1 MCDVLYTLFYVDLRT
16 GFHVG
21 GHGGQCLLQIDSLGE
36 AEVETAIDAEDNI
49 SIFSTG
55 ARSRAGS
62 WVSVLADAA
71 LGEDA

>member
-1 MCDVLYTLFYVDLRT
+1 MLIANTS
-16 GFHVG
+16 
-21 GHGGQCLLQIDSLGE
+21 LQIDSLGE

-71 LGEDA
+71 FGEDA